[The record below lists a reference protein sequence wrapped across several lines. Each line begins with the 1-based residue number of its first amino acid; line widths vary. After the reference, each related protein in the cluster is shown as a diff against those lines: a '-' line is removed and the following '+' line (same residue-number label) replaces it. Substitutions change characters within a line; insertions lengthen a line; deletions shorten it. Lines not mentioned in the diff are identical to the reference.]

1 MPKKFSILTAC
12 LALFILAAPAGA
24 QDRDEERDLPQARQ
38 EQDGE
43 AEPAVSRRR
52 VAEIVQERYQ
62 GRILRVSLEGR
73 RWRVRMDDDGV
84 VFNVFVDAMTGEV
97 LEPEEDE

>member
-1 MPKKFSILTAC
+1 MPRTFPTIAVC
-12 LALFILAAPAGA
+12 LALLIPAAALSA
-24 QDRDEERDLPQARQ
+24 QDREDERDLPQARQ
-38 EQDGE
+38 EQDAE
-43 AEPAVSRRR
+43 AEAAVSRRR

-73 RWRVRMDDDGV
+73 RWRVRMDNEGV
-84 VFNVFVDAMTGEV
+84 VFNVFVDAATGEV